1 MLEHCLSYSGNYIA
15 SQNNILLYGRI
26 SEVQIAVFESQLLIG
41 FPRSVDL
48 KRQLVIAAFSE
59 YLYLFRNNLYVA
71 CRDLRVFGAS
81 LPDGALDRYRRL
93 LVDALDDAVHLLV
106 FDDDLCG
113 PVEVAYYSEREAV
126 SYFPDILQ
134 PAGDLDLL
142 AGIFKP
148 EFIAGMC
155 S

>member
-1 MLEHCLSYSGNYIA
+1 MH
-15 SQNNILLYGRI
+15 
-26 SEVQIAVFESQLLIG
+26 LLI
-41 FPRSVDL
+41 FN
-48 KRQLVIAAFSE
+48 
-59 YLYLFRNNLYVA
+59 Y
-71 CRDLRVFGAS
+71 
-81 LPDGALDRYRRL
+81 
-93 LVDALDDAVHLLV
+93 
-106 FDDDLCG
+106 DLCG
-113 PVEVAYYSEREAV
+113 PVEVADYCEREAV